1 MAEPRTTP
9 REWALA
15 TGGGLALCAIMVWW
29 WQGDEPAPAPAKP
42 PLVPLMVP
50 PPVQAL
56 PTAPDLDL
64 SGLVLRGVLLRRGSP
79 AAIIETP
86 DGRQRLVQ
94 QDGLVMPGVRLA
106 SVMPGGVELEAG
118 GTGRHR
124 LDMDPGASAAM
135 PLRAG
140 LVRTARPQDVAA
152 SVNAWRLGL
161 MAVRD
166 DTGRITGWR
175 VRDTRQLPLLE
186 MAGLAPGD
194 MLLAVNGQELFSE
207 EKVMDL
213 PGEVAGAHAV
223 TLDYL
228 RNGRAG
234 QTKIN
239 LER

>member
-1 MAEPRTTP
+1 
-9 REWALA
+9 
-15 TGGGLALCAIMVWW
+15 
-29 WQGDEPAPAPAKP
+29 
-42 PLVPLMVP
+42 
-50 PPVQAL
+50 
-56 PTAPDLDL
+56 
-64 SGLVLRGVLLRRGSP
+64 
-79 AAIIETP
+79 
-86 DGRQRLVQ
+86 
-94 QDGLVMPGVRLA
+94 
-106 SVMPGGVELEAG
+106 
-118 GTGRHR
+118 
-124 LDMDPGASAAM
+124 
-135 PLRAG
+135 
-140 LVRTARPQDVAA
+140 
-152 SVNAWRLGL
+152 